1 MSVRTQPVRDEDPS
15 RTAEGLR
22 RVRRRGA
29 VAGALARRG
38 PLLRPGLGPAAVR
51 DRHPP
56 AVPDRELPHR
66 ERPQLV
72 LHRLPGPLPA
82 DAGRQRH
89 VPAGLGL
96 PRPSHRGQGRGAAR
110 DHQERPVPRGVPPA
124 LPRADREEH
133 RADAHH
139 HAPHGLL
146 DRLVERVR
154 HHAAGVLPEDPGL
167 VPPDAQRRLHLPLGA
182 PGQLLHPL
190 RDRDRIRRGRV
201 RGPDHE
207 AQLLRL
213 RRPRDRDHPARAP
226 GGLRRR
232 GRPPRGRALRRARR
246 AAHGPALR
254 PRRAGGPRRGSRPG
268 LRLGRGDDLHLRRQA
283 GRPLVEDAQPRA
295 PPSARL
301 ARAA

>member
-1 MSVRTQPVRDEDPS
+1 MTARTQPLRDEDPS

-51 DRHPP
+51 DRYAP

-72 LHRLPGPLPA
+72 LHRLPCPVPA
-82 DAGRQRH
+82 DERRQRH
-89 VPAGLGL
+89 VPAGVGL
-96 PRPSHRGQGRGAAR
+96 PRPADRGQGRGAAG
-110 DHQERPVPRGVPPA
+110 DHQERRAARGVPPA

-133 RADAHH
+133 RADADH

-154 HHAAGVLPEDPGL
+154 DDAPSLLPEDPAL
-167 VPPDAQRRLHLPLGA
+167 VPPDAQGRLHLPLRA

-190 RDRDRIRRGRV
+190 RDGDRVRRGRV
-201 RGPDHE
+201 RGEDDE
-207 AQLLRL
+207 TQLLRL
-213 RRPRDRDHPARAP
+213 RRPRDRDHPPRAP
-226 GGLRRR
+226 RGLRRR
-232 GRPPRGRALRRARR
+232 GRPPRRTSGTPRSQGRSRSRSSTTRSPSS
-246 AAHGPALR
+246 GTR
-254 PRRAGGPRRGSRPG
+254 PSTR
-268 LRLGRGDDLHLRRQA
+268 
-283 GRPLVEDAQPRA
+283 
-295 PPSARL
+295 PSAR
-301 ARAA
+301 AR